1 VHPTTRLPATVI
13 AVVSVVITGAGLGA
27 CSRDSARNATP
38 AEFCRVVKQEDARL
52 ADLAG
57 SRDAVAKAAVTQKAL
72 VDSAPIEIRDDVDL
86 LADGYEKAADGDF
99 VGLAS
104 RMGRLEA
111 AAKHVV
117 RYTQATCDFDL
128 NAR

>member
-1 VHPTTRLPATVI
+1 VI
-13 AVVSVVITGAGLGA
+13 AVVSVVITVTGLGA
-27 CSRDSARNATP
+27 CSRDGAPDATP

-57 SRDAVAKAAVTQKAL
+57 SRNAVAKAAVAVKAL
-72 VDSAPIEIRDDVDL
+72 VDSAPNEIRDDVDL

-104 RMGRLEA
+104 SMSRLEA
-111 AAKHVV
+111 AAGHVV
-117 RYTQATCDFDL
+117 RYTQDTCDFDL